1 MQRASARWLAF
12 RAAAALVV
20 MGAAVGA
27 QAQSADRL
35 DTPTADA
42 IPAVQPPDLAGS
54 GAAESLPF
62 RIRNWQWPAEHSTA
76 MEPASSRSAVPPPRR
91 AQNTASGSRL
101 AQNTASDSR
110 SVRALKRAVGGLV
123 GGVGGFM
130 VGGLVGSKLEPSCG
144 CDDPGLRGFLIGAPI
159 GAALGAIAGVMSVP

>member
-12 RAAAALVV
+12 PAVSALVV
-20 MGAAVGA
+20 IGAAVGA

-35 DTPTADA
+35 DTPTAYA
-42 IPAVQPPDLAGS
+42 IPAVQPLDLGGS
-54 GAAESLPF
+54 GAAGGVSF
-62 RIRNWQWPAEHSTA
+62 RVRSWQWPVEHRTA
-76 MEPASSRSAVPPPRR
+76 VEPASSRSALR
-91 AQNTASGSRL
+91 ASRL
-101 AQNTASDSR
+101 AQNPASGSR
-110 SVRALKRAVGGLV
+110 SVRALKRVVGGLV
-123 GGVGGFM
+123 GGAGGFM